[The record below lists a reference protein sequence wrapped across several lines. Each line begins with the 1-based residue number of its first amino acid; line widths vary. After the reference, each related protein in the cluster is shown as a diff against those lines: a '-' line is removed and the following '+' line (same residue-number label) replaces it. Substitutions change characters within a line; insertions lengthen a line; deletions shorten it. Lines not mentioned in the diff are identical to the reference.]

1 MDLVFT
7 IKFESKAKQLFI
19 DTPKSEQVALLI
31 KPSASQTSK
40 AASTSTKEAL
50 AIS

>member
-7 IKFESKAKQLFI
+7 IKFDNKAKQLFI
-19 DTPKSEQVALLI
+19 ALPNSEQDALLI
-31 KPSASQTSK
+31 KPSASQTSS
-40 AASTSTKEAL
+40 AASTSTSDAR

>member
-7 IKFESKAKQLFI
+7 IKFESKAKQLFMAA
-19 DTPKSEQVALLI
+19 PNSEQDALLM
-31 KPSASQTSK
+31 KPSASQTSS
-40 AASTSTKEAL
+40 AASTSTRDAR